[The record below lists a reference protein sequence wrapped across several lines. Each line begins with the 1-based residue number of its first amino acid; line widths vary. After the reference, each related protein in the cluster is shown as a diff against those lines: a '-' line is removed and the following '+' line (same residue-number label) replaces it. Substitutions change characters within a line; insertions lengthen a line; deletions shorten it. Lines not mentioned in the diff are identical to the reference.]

1 MLARSGPANIFI
13 QLRVQ
18 GNYIKKKY
26 SIEKIYSATRSKW
39 RFSEFFD

>member
-18 GNYIKKKY
+18 GNYIKKKIFY
-26 SIEKIYSATRSKW
+26 RENI
-39 RFSEFFD
+39 